1 MEMTK
6 ERESSFTFFRE
17 LPLLLV
23 TAVIIAWVV
32 KSFIIHPFWIP
43 TGSMEPTLMPQDRV
57 LVNKF
62 IYKFTQPKRGD
73 IVVFIPP
80 GDSGKDYIKRV
91 IGLPGETIEVK
102 GGNVFINGKLL
113 EEPYRISAPDRSNYG
128 PLKIPKDHIFV
139 MGDNRP
145 NSADSRYFGPLPI
158 NRVIG
163 KAFLIYWPPWR
174 IRLIR

>member
-1 MEMTK
+1 MEMTE
-6 ERESSFTFFRE
+6 ERGDVLSFFRE

-23 TAVIIAWVV
+23 TAVIIAWLV
-32 KSFIIHPFWIP
+32 KSFIVHPFWIP

-57 LVNKF
+57 MVNKF
-62 IYKFTQPKRGD
+62 IYRFTSPKRGD

-91 IGLPGETIEVK
+91 IALPGETIEVK
-102 GGNVFINGKLL
+102 EGQVYINGRPLK
-113 EEPYRISAPDRSNYG
+113 EPYVINEPDKSNYG
-128 PLKIPKDHIFV
+128 PLKVPEGHVFV

-158 NRVIG
+158 DKIVG

-174 IRLIR
+174 IRLL